1 MKKTWKLIVTLAC
14 IAALVMS
21 LGVGAFAKS
30 DIDLEEV
37 AAMAQKACDQQEIQ
51 NVMSWHVM

>member
-37 AAMAQKACDQQEIQ
+37 AAMAQKAADGIYPTPL
-51 NVMSWHVM
+51 WK